1 MHLNRYFF
9 ITFTCD
15 ITNYLKRTGTMDRKE
30 LIHVVAPAILR
41 FENRPFNHKQLAAV
55 AGITKAGDKAK
66 LPHIMAYFVQQGIIQ
81 EVERGRY
88 KAIVL
93 NKYVDGVIDR
103 NNNGKTH
110 LVPDDGGEKIFIAD
124 RNLGRA
130 MKNDRVRVLVYAKRS
145 GRQTEGEVVEI
156 LERNRTTFV
165 GVMNIVGGVAF
176 VVVDNRLLSND
187 IYIPHSKLNGA
198 KDGQKVFVRMTDW
211 PEKAKNPFGEVI
223 DVLGEVGENNAEMH
237 AILAEYGLPYSYP
250 EELTALAEQI
260 DTTITDDEIKRRE
273 DCRTVT
279 TFTIDPV
286 DAKDFDDALSFKK
299 LDNGNVEIGVHIA
312 DVSHYVTPHSPIDKE
327 AFDRATSVYLVD
339 RTIPMLPEKL
349 CNMVCSLRPNEDKLT
364 YSVLFE
370 MNDNAEVVNYRI
382 RKAVICSDRRFTYE
396 EAQQVI
402 ETGEGDMKEELLCM
416 NQLAQKLRAN
426 RFKAG
431 AISFER
437 SEVRFQI
444 DEQGK
449 PLSVYFKEAKEANK
463 LVEEF
468 MLLAN
473 RTVAEH
479 IGKVQKGD
487 KAKTFVYRIHDE
499 PNQEKLSNFSQF
511 ISRFGYKLKT
521 SGKKNEI
528 SSAINRLLDNVA
540 GKREQNL
547 VETLAVRSM
556 AKAIYTTDNIGHYGL
571 AFDYYTHFTS
581 PIRRYPD
588 VLVHRLLFSYLQGG
602 GSVKQETYEK
612 MCEHCSDREQVAASA
627 ERASIKYKQVEF
639 MADKKGQV
647 FDGVISGVTEWGI
660 YVEITSNKCEG
671 MVALRDM
678 DDDFYTYDE
687 KNYCIVGRQ
696 TRRKYQLGDEV
707 QIMVSRANLEK
718 KQLDFV
724 LV

>member
-1 MHLNRYFF
+1 
-9 ITFTCD
+9 
-15 ITNYLKRTGTMDRKE
+15 MDRKE
-30 LIHVVAPAILR
+30 LIHVVAPAILQ

-66 LPHIMAYFVQQGIIQ
+66 LPHILAYFVQQGIIQ

-88 KAIVL
+88 KAITL
-93 NKYVDGVIDR
+93 NKYVTGTIDR

-110 LVPDDGGEKIFIAD
+110 LIPDDGGEKIFIAD
-124 RNLGRA
+124 RNLGHA
-130 MKNDRVRVLVYAKRS
+130 MKNDKVRVLVYAKRS

-156 LERNRTTFV
+156 IERNRTTFV
-165 GVMNIVGGVAF
+165 GVMNIVGGVSF

-187 IYIPHSKLNGA
+187 IYIPHNKLNGA
-198 KDGQKVFVRMTDW
+198 KDGQKVFVKMTDW

-223 DVLGEVGENNAEMH
+223 DVLGEVGENNTEMH

-260 DTTITDDEIKRRE
+260 DVTISDEKIKRRE
-273 DCRTVT
+273 DCRDTT

-286 DAKDFDDALSFKK
+286 DAKDFDDALSYKA

-370 MNDNAEVVNYRI
+370 MNDKAEVINYRI
-382 RKAVICSDRRFTYE
+382 TKAIICSNRRFTYE
-396 EAQQVI
+396 EAQTII
-402 ETGEGDMKEELLCM
+402 ETQQGEFCKELLAM
-416 NQLAQKLRAN
+416 NALAVQLRAN
-426 RFKAG
+426 RFKSG

-437 SEVRFQI
+437 SEVRFNI

-479 IGKVQKGD
+479 IGKVKKGD

-499 PNQEKLSNFSQF
+499 PNQEKLANFSQF

-588 VLVHRLLFSYLQGG
+588 VLVHRLLFSYMQGG
-602 GSVKQETYEK
+602 GSVKEETYEK

-647 FDGVISGVTEWGI
+647 FDGVISGVTEWGL

-671 MVALRDM
+671 MVPLRDM

-687 KNYCIVGRQ
+687 KNYCIIGRQ
-696 TRRKYQLGDEV
+696 SRKKYQLGDEV
-707 QIMVSRANLEK
+707 QIMVQRANLEK

>member
-1 MHLNRYFF
+1 
-9 ITFTCD
+9 
-15 ITNYLKRTGTMDRKE
+15 MDRKE
-30 LIHVVAPAILR
+30 LIHVVAPAILQ

-66 LPHIMAYFVQQGIIQ
+66 LPHILAYFVQQGIIQ

-88 KAIVL
+88 KAITL
-93 NKYVDGVIDR
+93 NKYVTGTIDR

-110 LVPDDGGEKIFIAD
+110 LIPDDGGEKIFIAD
-124 RNLGRA
+124 RNLGHA
-130 MKNDRVRVLVYAKRS
+130 MKNDKVRVLVYAKRS

-156 LERNRTTFV
+156 IERNRTTFV
-165 GVMNIVGGVAF
+165 GVMNIVGGVSF

-187 IYIPHSKLNGA
+187 IYIPHNKLNGA
-198 KDGQKVFVRMTDW
+198 KDGQKVFVKMTDW

-223 DVLGEVGENNAEMH
+223 DVLGEVGENNTEMH

-260 DTTITDDEIKRRE
+260 DVTISDDEIKRRE
-273 DCRTVT
+273 DCRSTT

-286 DAKDFDDALSFKK
+286 DAKDFDDALSYKQ

-370 MNDNAEVVNYRI
+370 MNDKAEVVNYRI
-382 RKAVICSDRRFTYE
+382 TKAIICSNRRFTYE
-396 EAQQVI
+396 EAQTII
-402 ETGEGDMKEELLCM
+402 ETQQGEFCQELLAM
-416 NQLAQKLRAN
+416 NALAVQLREN
-426 RFKAG
+426 RFKSG

-437 SEVRFQI
+437 SEVRFNI

-479 IGKVQKGD
+479 IGKVKKGD

-499 PNQEKLSNFSQF
+499 PNQDKLANFSQF

-602 GSVKQETYEK
+602 NSVKEETYEK

-647 FDGVISGVTEWGI
+647 FDGVISGVTEWGL

-671 MVALRDM
+671 MVPLRDM

-687 KNYCIVGRQ
+687 KNYCIIGRQ
-696 TRRKYQLGDEV
+696 SRKKYQLGDEV
-707 QIMVSRANLEK
+707 QIMVQRANLEK

>member
-1 MHLNRYFF
+1 
-9 ITFTCD
+9 
-15 ITNYLKRTGTMDRKE
+15 MDRKE
-30 LIHVVAPAILR
+30 LIHVVAPAILQ

-66 LPHIMAYFVQQGIIQ
+66 LPHILAYFVQQGIIQ

-88 KAIVL
+88 KAITL
-93 NKYVDGVIDR
+93 NKYVTGTIDR

-110 LVPDDGGEKIFIAD
+110 LIPDDGGEKIFIAD
-124 RNLGRA
+124 RNLGHA
-130 MKNDRVRVLVYAKRS
+130 MKNDKVRVLVYAKRS

-156 LERNRTTFV
+156 IERNRTTFV
-165 GVMNIVGGVAF
+165 GVMNIVGGVSF

-187 IYIPHSKLNGA
+187 IYIPHNKLNGA
-198 KDGQKVFVRMTDW
+198 KDGQKVFVKMTDW

-223 DVLGEVGENNAEMH
+223 DVLGEVGENNTEMH

-260 DTTITDDEIKRRE
+260 DVTISDDEIKRRE
-273 DCRTVT
+273 DCRSTT

-286 DAKDFDDALSFKK
+286 DAKDFDDALSYRP

-370 MNDNAEVVNYRI
+370 MNDKAEVINYRI
-382 RKAVICSDRRFTYE
+382 TKAIICSNRRFTYE
-396 EAQQVI
+396 EAQTII
-402 ETGEGDMKEELLCM
+402 ETQQGEFCKELLAM
-416 NQLAQKLRAN
+416 NALAVQLRAN
-426 RFKAG
+426 RFKSG

-437 SEVRFQI
+437 SEVRFNI

-479 IGKVQKGD
+479 IGKVKKGD

-499 PNQEKLSNFSQF
+499 PNQEKLANFSQF

-588 VLVHRLLFSYLQGG
+588 VLVHRLLFSYMQGG
-602 GSVKQETYEK
+602 GSVKEDTYEK

-647 FDGVISGVTEWGI
+647 FDGVISGVTEWGL

-671 MVALRDM
+671 MVPLRDM

-687 KNYCIVGRQ
+687 KNYCIIGRQ
-696 TRRKYQLGDEV
+696 SRKKYQLGDEV
-707 QIMVSRANLEK
+707 QIMVQRANLEK

>member
-1 MHLNRYFF
+1 
-9 ITFTCD
+9 
-15 ITNYLKRTGTMDRKE
+15 
-30 LIHVVAPAILR
+30 
-41 FENRPFNHKQLAAV
+41 
-55 AGITKAGDKAK
+55 
-66 LPHIMAYFVQQGIIQ
+66 
-81 EVERGRY
+81 
-88 KAIVL
+88 
-93 NKYVDGVIDR
+93 
-103 NNNGKTH
+103 
-110 LVPDDGGEKIFIAD
+110 
-124 RNLGRA
+124 
-130 MKNDRVRVLVYAKRS
+130 
-145 GRQTEGEVVEI
+145 
-156 LERNRTTFV
+156 
-165 GVMNIVGGVAF
+165 
-176 VVVDNRLLSND
+176 
-187 IYIPHSKLNGA
+187 
-198 KDGQKVFVRMTDW
+198 
-211 PEKAKNPFGEVI
+211 
-223 DVLGEVGENNAEMH
+223 
-237 AILAEYGLPYSYP
+237 
-250 EELTALAEQI
+250 
-260 DTTITDDEIKRRE
+260 
-273 DCRTVT
+273 
-279 TFTIDPV
+279 
-286 DAKDFDDALSFKK
+286 
-299 LDNGNVEIGVHIA
+299 
-312 DVSHYVTPHSPIDKE
+312 
-327 AFDRATSVYLVD
+327 
-339 RTIPMLPEKL
+339 MLPEKL

-370 MNDNAEVVNYRI
+370 MNDKAEVVNYRI
-382 RKAVICSDRRFTYE
+382 TKAIICSNRRFTYE
-396 EAQQVI
+396 EAQTII
-402 ETGEGDMKEELLCM
+402 ETGQGEFCEELLAM
-416 NQLAQKLRAN
+416 NALAVQLRAN

-437 SEVRFQI
+437 SEVRFNI

-479 IGKVQKGD
+479 IGKVKKGD
-487 KAKTFVYRIHDE
+487 RAKTFVYRIHDE
-499 PNQEKLSNFSQF
+499 PNQEKLANFSQF

-602 GSVKQETYEK
+602 NSVKEETYEK
-612 MCEHCSDREQVAASA
+612 MCQHCSDREQVAASA

-639 MADKKGQV
+639 MSDKKGQV
-647 FDGVISGVTEWGI
+647 FDGVISGVTEWGL

-671 MVALRDM
+671 MVPLRDM

-687 KNYCIVGRQ
+687 KNYCIIGRQ
-696 TRRKYQLGDEV
+696 SRKKYQLGDEV
-707 QIMVSRANLEK
+707 QIMVQRANLEK

>member
-1 MHLNRYFF
+1 
-9 ITFTCD
+9 
-15 ITNYLKRTGTMDRKE
+15 MDRKE
-30 LIHVVAPAILR
+30 LINVVAPAILR

-55 AGITKAGDKAK
+55 AGLTKAGDKAK
-66 LPHIMAYFVQQGIIQ
+66 LPHILAYFVQQGIVQ

-88 KAIVL
+88 KAITL
-93 NKYVDGVIDR
+93 NKYVVGTIDR

-124 RNLGRA
+124 RNLGHA
-130 MKNDRVRVLVYAKRS
+130 MKNDKVRVLVYAKRS

-156 LERNRTTFV
+156 IERNRTTFV
-165 GVMNIVGGVAF
+165 GVMNIVGGVSF

-187 IYIPHSKLNGA
+187 IYIPHNKLNGA
-198 KDGQKVFVRMTDW
+198 KDGQKVFVKMTDW

-223 DVLGEVGENNAEMH
+223 DVLGEVGENNTEMH

-260 DTTITDDEIKRRE
+260 DVTISDDEIKRRE
-273 DCRTVT
+273 DCRSTT

-286 DAKDFDDALSFKK
+286 DAKDFDDALSYKK

-370 MNDNAEVVNYRI
+370 MNEKAEVVNYRI
-382 RKAVICSDRRFTYE
+382 TKAIICSNRRFTYE

-402 ETGEGDMKEELLCM
+402 ETEQGDFCEELLAM
-416 NQLAQKLRAN
+416 NALAVQLRAN
-426 RFKAG
+426 RFKSG

-479 IGKVQKGD
+479 IGKVKKGD

-499 PNQEKLSNFSQF
+499 PNQDKLANFSQF

-556 AKAIYTTDNIGHYGL
+556 AKAIYTTENIGHYGL

-602 GSVKQETYEK
+602 GSVKEETYEK

-687 KNYCIVGRQ
+687 KNYCIIGRQ
-696 TRRKYQLGDEV
+696 SRKKYQLGDEV

>member
-1 MHLNRYFF
+1 
-9 ITFTCD
+9 
-15 ITNYLKRTGTMDRKE
+15 MDRKE
-30 LIHVVAPAILR
+30 LINHVAPAILQ

-66 LPHIMAYFVQQGIIQ
+66 LPHILAYFVQQGIIQ

-88 KAIVL
+88 KAITL
-93 NKYVDGVIDR
+93 NKYVTGTIDR

-110 LVPDDGGEKIFIAD
+110 LIPDDGGEKIFIAD
-124 RNLGRA
+124 RNLGHA
-130 MKNDRVRVLVYAKRS
+130 MKNDKVRVLVYAKRS

-156 LERNRTTFV
+156 IERNRTTFV
-165 GVMNIVGGVAF
+165 GVMNIVGGVSF

-187 IYIPHSKLNGA
+187 IYIPHNKLNGA
-198 KDGQKVFVRMTDW
+198 KDGQKVFVKMTDW

-223 DVLGEVGENNAEMH
+223 DVLGEVGENNTEMH

-250 EELTALAEQI
+250 EELTALADQI
-260 DTTITDDEIKRRE
+260 DITISDEEIKRRE
-273 DCRTVT
+273 DCRATT
-279 TFTIDPV
+279 TFTIDPI
-286 DAKDFDDALSFKK
+286 DAKDFDDALSYKK

-370 MNDNAEVVNYRI
+370 MNDKAEVINYRI
-382 RKAVICSDRRFTYE
+382 TKAIICSNRRFTYE
-396 EAQQVI
+396 EAQTII
-402 ETGEGDMKEELLCM
+402 ETEQGDFCEELLAM
-416 NQLAQKLRAN
+416 NALAVQLRAN

-479 IGKVQKGD
+479 IGKVKKGD

-499 PNQEKLSNFSQF
+499 PNQEKLANFSQF

-556 AKAIYTTDNIGHYGL
+556 AKAIYTTENIGHYGL

-602 GSVKQETYEK
+602 SSVKEETYEK

-647 FDGVISGVTEWGI
+647 FDGVISGVTEWGL

-687 KNYCIVGRQ
+687 KNYCIIGRQ

-707 QIMVSRANLEK
+707 QIMVQRANLEK

>member
-1 MHLNRYFF
+1 
-9 ITFTCD
+9 
-15 ITNYLKRTGTMDRKE
+15 MDRKE
-30 LIHVVAPAILR
+30 LIHVVAPAILQ

-66 LPHIMAYFVQQGIIQ
+66 LPHILAYFVQQGIIQ

-88 KAIVL
+88 KAITL
-93 NKYVDGVIDR
+93 NKYVTGTIDR

-110 LVPDDGGEKIFIAD
+110 LIPDDGGEKIFIAD
-124 RNLGRA
+124 RNLGHA
-130 MKNDRVRVLVYAKRS
+130 MKNDKVRVLVYAKRS

-156 LERNRTTFV
+156 IERNRTTFV
-165 GVMNIVGGVAF
+165 GVMNIVGGVSF

-187 IYIPHSKLNGA
+187 IYIPHNKLNGA
-198 KDGQKVFVRMTDW
+198 KDGQKVFVKMTDW

-223 DVLGEVGENNAEMH
+223 DVLGEVGENNTEMH

-260 DTTITDDEIKRRE
+260 DVTISDDEIKRRE
-273 DCRTVT
+273 DCRSTT

-286 DAKDFDDALSFKK
+286 DAKDFDDALSYKQ

-370 MNDNAEVVNYRI
+370 MNDKAEVVNYRI
-382 RKAVICSDRRFTYE
+382 TKAIICSNRRFTYE
-396 EAQQVI
+396 EAQTII
-402 ETGEGDMKEELLCM
+402 ETQQGEFCQELLAM
-416 NQLAQKLRAN
+416 NALAVQLREN
-426 RFKAG
+426 RFKSG

-437 SEVRFQI
+437 SEVRFNI

-479 IGKVQKGD
+479 IGKVKKGD

-499 PNQEKLSNFSQF
+499 PNQEKLANFSQF

-602 GSVKQETYEK
+602 SSVKEETYEK

-687 KNYCIVGRQ
+687 KNYCIIGRQ
-696 TRRKYQLGDEV
+696 SRKKYQLGDEV

>member
-1 MHLNRYFF
+1 
-9 ITFTCD
+9 
-15 ITNYLKRTGTMDRKE
+15 MDRKE
-30 LIHVVAPAILR
+30 LINVVAPAILR

-55 AGITKAGDKAK
+55 AGLTKAGDKAK
-66 LPHIMAYFVQQGIIQ
+66 LPHILAYFVQQGIVQ

-88 KAIVL
+88 KAITL
-93 NKYVDGVIDR
+93 NKYVVGTIDR

-124 RNLGRA
+124 RNLGHA

-156 LERNRTTFV
+156 IERNRTTFV
-165 GVMNIVGGVAF
+165 GVMNIVGGVSF

-187 IYIPHSKLNGA
+187 IYIPHNKLNGA
-198 KDGQKVFVRMTDW
+198 KDGQKVFVKMTDW

-223 DVLGEVGENNAEMH
+223 DVLGEVGENNTEMH

-260 DTTITDDEIKRRE
+260 DVTISDDEIKRRE
-273 DCRTVT
+273 DCRSTT

-286 DAKDFDDALSFKK
+286 DAKDFDDALSYKK

-370 MNDNAEVVNYRI
+370 MNEKAEVVNYRI
-382 RKAVICSDRRFTYE
+382 TKAIICSNRRFTYE

-402 ETGEGDMKEELLCM
+402 ETEQGDFCEELLAM
-416 NQLAQKLRAN
+416 NALAVQLRAN
-426 RFKAG
+426 RFKSG

-479 IGKVQKGD
+479 IGKVKKGD

-499 PNQEKLSNFSQF
+499 PNPDKLSNFSQF

-556 AKAIYTTDNIGHYGL
+556 AKAIYTTENIGHYGL

-602 GSVKQETYEK
+602 GSVKEETYEK

-687 KNYCIVGRQ
+687 KNYCIIGRQ
-696 TRRKYQLGDEV
+696 SRKKYQLGDEV
-707 QIMVSRANLEK
+707 QIMVQRANLEK

>member
-1 MHLNRYFF
+1 
-9 ITFTCD
+9 
-15 ITNYLKRTGTMDRKE
+15 MDRKE
-30 LIHVVAPAILR
+30 LINVVAPAILR

-55 AGITKAGDKAK
+55 AGLTKAGDKAK
-66 LPHIMAYFVQQGIIQ
+66 LPHILAYFVQQGIVQ

-88 KAIVL
+88 KAITL
-93 NKYVDGVIDR
+93 NKYVVGTIDR

-124 RNLGRA
+124 RNLGHA

-156 LERNRTTFV
+156 IERNRTTFV
-165 GVMNIVGGVAF
+165 GVMNIVGGVSF

-187 IYIPHSKLNGA
+187 IYIPHNKLNGA
-198 KDGQKVFVRMTDW
+198 KDGQKVFVKMTDW

-223 DVLGEVGENNAEMH
+223 DVLGEVGENNTEMH

-260 DTTITDDEIKRRE
+260 DVTISDDEIKRRE
-273 DCRTVT
+273 DCRATT

-286 DAKDFDDALSFKK
+286 DAKDFDDALSYKK

-370 MNDNAEVVNYRI
+370 MNEKAEVVNYRI
-382 RKAVICSDRRFTYE
+382 TKAIICSNRRFTYE

-402 ETGEGDMKEELLCM
+402 ETEQGDFCEELLAM
-416 NQLAQKLRAN
+416 NALAVQLRAN
-426 RFKAG
+426 RFKSG

-479 IGKVQKGD
+479 IGKVKKGD

-499 PNQEKLSNFSQF
+499 PNPDKLSNFSQF

-556 AKAIYTTDNIGHYGL
+556 AKAIYTTENIGHYGL

-602 GSVKQETYEK
+602 GSVKEETYEK

-687 KNYCIVGRQ
+687 KNYCIIGRQ
-696 TRRKYQLGDEV
+696 SRKKYQLGDEV

>member
-1 MHLNRYFF
+1 
-9 ITFTCD
+9 
-15 ITNYLKRTGTMDRKE
+15 MDRKE
-30 LIHVVAPAILR
+30 LINHVAPAILR

-55 AGITKAGDKAK
+55 AGITKASDKAK
-66 LPHIMAYFVQQGIIQ
+66 LPHILAYFVQQGIIQ

-88 KAIVL
+88 KAITL
-93 NKYVDGVIDR
+93 NKYVIGTIDR

-110 LVPDDGGEKIFIAD
+110 LIPDDGGEKIFIAD
-124 RNLGRA
+124 RNLAHA

-156 LERNRTTFV
+156 IERNRTTFV
-165 GVMNIVGGVAF
+165 GVMNIVGGVSF

-187 IYIPHSKLNGA
+187 IYIPHNKLNGA

-211 PEKAKNPFGEVI
+211 PEKAKNPFGEVM
-223 DVLGEVGENNAEMH
+223 DVLGEVGDNNTEMH

-260 DTTITDDEIKRRE
+260 DTQISDEEIKRRE
-273 DCRTVT
+273 DCRATT
-279 TFTIDPV
+279 TFTIDPI
-286 DAKDFDDALSFKK
+286 DAKDFDDALSYNK

-370 MNDNAEVVNYRI
+370 MNDKAEVINYRI
-382 RKAVICSDRRFTYE
+382 TKAIICSNRRFTYE
-396 EAQQVI
+396 EAQTII
-402 ETGEGDMKEELLCM
+402 ETEQGDFSEELLAM
-416 NQLAQKLRAN
+416 NALAVQLRAN

-479 IGKVQKGD
+479 IGKVKKGD

-499 PNQEKLSNFSQF
+499 PNQEKLANFSQF

-556 AKAIYTTDNIGHYGL
+556 AKAIYTTENIGHYGL

-602 GSVKQETYEK
+602 SSVKEETYEK

-647 FDGVISGVTEWGI
+647 FDGVISGVTEWGL

-687 KNYCIVGRQ
+687 KNYCIIGRQ

-707 QIMVSRANLEK
+707 QIMVQRANLEK

>member
-1 MHLNRYFF
+1 
-9 ITFTCD
+9 
-15 ITNYLKRTGTMDRKE
+15 MDRKE
-30 LIHVVAPAILR
+30 LINVVAPAILR

-55 AGITKAGDKAK
+55 AGLTKAGDKAK
-66 LPHIMAYFVQQGIIQ
+66 LPHILAYFVQQGIVQ

-88 KAIVL
+88 KAITL
-93 NKYVDGVIDR
+93 NKYVVGTIDR

-124 RNLGRA
+124 RNLGHA

-156 LERNRTTFV
+156 IERNRTTFV

-187 IYIPHSKLNGA
+187 IYIPHNKLNGA

-223 DVLGEVGENNAEMH
+223 DVLGEVGENNTEMH

-260 DTTITDDEIKRRE
+260 DTQISDEEIKRRE
-273 DCRTVT
+273 DCRATT

-286 DAKDFDDALSFKK
+286 DAKDFDDALSYKK

-370 MNDNAEVVNYRI
+370 MNEKAEVVNYRI
-382 RKAVICSDRRFTYE
+382 TKAIICSDRRFTYE

-402 ETGEGDMKEELLCM
+402 ETEQGDFCEELLAM
-416 NQLAQKLRAN
+416 NALAVQLRAN
-426 RFKAG
+426 RFKSG

-479 IGKVQKGD
+479 IGKVKKGD

-499 PNQEKLSNFSQF
+499 PNPDKLSNFSQF

-556 AKAIYTTDNIGHYGL
+556 AKAIYTTENIGHYGL

-602 GSVKQETYEK
+602 GSVKEETYEK

-687 KNYCIVGRQ
+687 KNYCIIGRQ
-696 TRRKYQLGDEV
+696 SRKKYQLGDEV

>member
-1 MHLNRYFF
+1 
-9 ITFTCD
+9 
-15 ITNYLKRTGTMDRKE
+15 MDRKE
-30 LIHVVAPAILR
+30 LINHVAPAILQ

-66 LPHIMAYFVQQGIIQ
+66 LPHILAYFVQQGIIQ

-88 KAIVL
+88 KAITL
-93 NKYVDGVIDR
+93 NKYVTGTIDR

-110 LVPDDGGEKIFIAD
+110 LIPDDGGEKIFIAD
-124 RNLGRA
+124 RNLGHA
-130 MKNDRVRVLVYAKRS
+130 MKNDKVRVLVYAKRS

-156 LERNRTTFV
+156 IERNRTTFV
-165 GVMNIVGGVAF
+165 GVMNIVGGVSF

-187 IYIPHSKLNGA
+187 IYIPHGKLNGA
-198 KDGQKVFVRMTDW
+198 KDGQKVFVKMTDW

-223 DVLGEVGENNAEMH
+223 DVLGEVGENNTEMH

-250 EELTALAEQI
+250 EELTALADQI
-260 DTTITDDEIKRRE
+260 DITISDEEIKRRE
-273 DCRTVT
+273 DCRATT

-286 DAKDFDDALSFKK
+286 DAKDFDDALSYKK

-370 MNDNAEVVNYRI
+370 MNDKAEVVNYRI
-382 RKAVICSDRRFTYE
+382 TKAIICSNRRFTYE
-396 EAQQVI
+396 EAQTII
-402 ETGEGDMKEELLCM
+402 ETGQGEFCEELLAM
-416 NQLAQKLRAN
+416 NALAVQLRAN
-426 RFKAG
+426 RFKSG

-437 SEVRFQI
+437 SEVRFNI

-479 IGKVQKGD
+479 IGKVKKGD
-487 KAKTFVYRIHDE
+487 RAKTFVYRIHDE
-499 PNQEKLSNFSQF
+499 PNQEKLANFSQF

-602 GSVKQETYEK
+602 NSVKEETYEK
-612 MCEHCSDREQVAASA
+612 MCQHCSDREQVAASA

-639 MADKKGQV
+639 MSDKKGQV
-647 FDGVISGVTEWGI
+647 FDGVISGVTEWGL

-671 MVALRDM
+671 MVPLRDM

-687 KNYCIVGRQ
+687 KNYCIIGRQ
-696 TRRKYQLGDEV
+696 SRKKYQLGDEV
-707 QIMVSRANLEK
+707 QIMVQRANLEK

>member
-1 MHLNRYFF
+1 
-9 ITFTCD
+9 
-15 ITNYLKRTGTMDRKE
+15 MDRKE
-30 LIHVVAPAILR
+30 LIHVVAPAILQ

-66 LPHIMAYFVQQGIIQ
+66 LPHILAYFVQQGIIQ

-88 KAIVL
+88 KAITL
-93 NKYVDGVIDR
+93 NKYVTGTIDR

-110 LVPDDGGEKIFIAD
+110 LIPDDGGEKIFIAD
-124 RNLGRA
+124 RNLGHA
-130 MKNDRVRVLVYAKRS
+130 MKNDKVRVLVYAKRS

-156 LERNRTTFV
+156 IERNRTTFV
-165 GVMNIVGGVAF
+165 GVMNIVGGVSF

-187 IYIPHSKLNGA
+187 IYIPHNKLNGA
-198 KDGQKVFVRMTDW
+198 KDGQKVFVKMTDW

-223 DVLGEVGENNAEMH
+223 DVLGEVGENNTEMH

-260 DTTITDDEIKRRE
+260 DVTISDDEIKRRE
-273 DCRTVT
+273 DCRSTT

-286 DAKDFDDALSFKK
+286 DAKDFDDALSYKP

-370 MNDNAEVVNYRI
+370 MNDKAEVVNYRI
-382 RKAVICSDRRFTYE
+382 TKAIICSNRRFTYE
-396 EAQQVI
+396 EAQTII
-402 ETGEGDMKEELLCM
+402 ETQQGEFCQELLAM
-416 NQLAQKLRAN
+416 NALAVQLRTN
-426 RFKAG
+426 RFKSG

-437 SEVRFQI
+437 SEVRFNI

-479 IGKVQKGD
+479 IGKVKKGD

-499 PNQEKLSNFSQF
+499 PNQDKLANFSQF

-602 GSVKQETYEK
+602 SSVKEETYEK

-647 FDGVISGVTEWGI
+647 FDGVISGVTEWGL

-671 MVALRDM
+671 MVPLRDM

-687 KNYCIVGRQ
+687 KNYCIIGRQ
-696 TRRKYQLGDEV
+696 SRKKYQLGDEV
-707 QIMVSRANLEK
+707 QIMVQRANLEK

>member
-1 MHLNRYFF
+1 
-9 ITFTCD
+9 
-15 ITNYLKRTGTMDRKE
+15 MDRKE
-30 LIHVVAPAILR
+30 LINHVAPAILQ

-66 LPHIMAYFVQQGIIQ
+66 LPHILAYFVQQGIIQ

-88 KAIVL
+88 KAITL
-93 NKYVDGVIDR
+93 NKYVTGTIDR

-110 LVPDDGGEKIFIAD
+110 LIPDDGGEKIFIAD
-124 RNLGRA
+124 RNLGHA
-130 MKNDRVRVLVYAKRS
+130 MKNDKVRVLVYAKRS

-156 LERNRTTFV
+156 IERNRTTFV
-165 GVMNIVGGVAF
+165 GVMNIVGGVSF

-187 IYIPHSKLNGA
+187 IYIPHGKLNGA
-198 KDGQKVFVRMTDW
+198 KDGQKVFVKMTDW

-223 DVLGEVGENNAEMH
+223 DVLGEVGENNTEMH

-260 DTTITDDEIKRRE
+260 DVTISDDEIKRRE
-273 DCRTVT
+273 DCRATT

-286 DAKDFDDALSFKK
+286 DAKDFDDALSYKQ
-299 LDNGNVEIGVHIA
+299 LENGNVEIGVHIA

-370 MNDNAEVVNYRI
+370 MNDKAEVVNYRI
-382 RKAVICSDRRFTYE
+382 TKAIICSNRRFTYE
-396 EAQQVI
+396 EAQTII
-402 ETGEGDMKEELLCM
+402 ETGQGEFCEELLAM
-416 NQLAQKLRAN
+416 NALAVQLRAN

-437 SEVRFQI
+437 SEVRFNI

-479 IGKVQKGD
+479 IGKVKKGD
-487 KAKTFVYRIHDE
+487 RAKTFVYRIHDE
-499 PNQEKLSNFSQF
+499 PNQEKLANFSQF

-602 GSVKQETYEK
+602 SSVKEETYEK
-612 MCEHCSDREQVAASA
+612 MCQHCSDREQVAASA

-639 MADKKGQV
+639 MSDKKGQV
-647 FDGVISGVTEWGI
+647 FDGVISGVTEWGL

-671 MVALRDM
+671 MVPLRDM

-687 KNYCIVGRQ
+687 KNYCIIGRQ
-696 TRRKYQLGDEV
+696 SRKKYQLGDEV
-707 QIMVSRANLEK
+707 QIMVQRANLEK

>member
-1 MHLNRYFF
+1 
-9 ITFTCD
+9 
-15 ITNYLKRTGTMDRKE
+15 MDRKE
-30 LIHVVAPAILR
+30 LIHVVAPAILQ

-66 LPHIMAYFVQQGIIQ
+66 LPHILAYFVQQGIIQ

-88 KAIVL
+88 KAITL
-93 NKYVDGVIDR
+93 NKYVTGTIDR

-110 LVPDDGGEKIFIAD
+110 LIPDDGGEKIFIAD
-124 RNLGRA
+124 RNLGHA
-130 MKNDRVRVLVYAKRS
+130 MKNDKVRVLVYAKRS

-156 LERNRTTFV
+156 IERNRTTFV
-165 GVMNIVGGVAF
+165 GVMNIVGGVSF

-187 IYIPHSKLNGA
+187 IYIPHNKLNGA
-198 KDGQKVFVRMTDW
+198 KDGQKVFVKMTDW

-223 DVLGEVGENNAEMH
+223 DVLGEVGENNTEMH

-260 DTTITDDEIKRRE
+260 DTTISDDEIKHRE
-273 DCRTVT
+273 DCRGTT

-286 DAKDFDDALSFKK
+286 DAKDFDDALSYKQ

-370 MNDNAEVVNYRI
+370 MNDKAEVINYRI
-382 RKAVICSDRRFTYE
+382 TKAIICSNRRFTYE
-396 EAQQVI
+396 EAQTII
-402 ETGEGDMKEELLCM
+402 ETQQGEFCQELLAM
-416 NQLAQKLRAN
+416 NALAIQLRAN
-426 RFKAG
+426 RFKSG

-437 SEVRFQI
+437 SEVRFNI

-479 IGKVQKGD
+479 IGKVKKGD

-499 PNQEKLSNFSQF
+499 PNQEKLANFSQF

-602 GSVKQETYEK
+602 SSVKEETYEK

-647 FDGVISGVTEWGI
+647 FDGVISGVTEWGL

-671 MVALRDM
+671 MVPLRDM

-687 KNYCIVGRQ
+687 KNYCIIGRQ
-696 TRRKYQLGDEV
+696 SRRKYQLGDEV
-707 QIMVSRANLEK
+707 QIMVQRANLEK

>member
-1 MHLNRYFF
+1 
-9 ITFTCD
+9 
-15 ITNYLKRTGTMDRKE
+15 MDRKE
-30 LIHVVAPAILR
+30 LINHVAPAILR

-55 AGITKAGDKAK
+55 AGITKASDKAK
-66 LPHIMAYFVQQGIIQ
+66 LPHILAYFVQQGIIQ

-88 KAIVL
+88 KAITL
-93 NKYVDGVIDR
+93 NKYVIGTIDR

-110 LVPDDGGEKIFIAD
+110 LIPDDGGEKIFIAD
-124 RNLGRA
+124 RNLAHA

-156 LERNRTTFV
+156 IERNRTTFV
-165 GVMNIVGGVAF
+165 GVMNIVGGVSF

-187 IYIPHSKLNGA
+187 IYIPHNKLNGA

-211 PEKAKNPFGEVI
+211 PEKAKNPFGEVM
-223 DVLGEVGENNAEMH
+223 DVLGEVGDNNTEMH

-260 DTTITDDEIKRRE
+260 DTQISDEEIKRRE
-273 DCRTVT
+273 DCRATT

-286 DAKDFDDALSFKK
+286 DAKDFDDALSYKK

-370 MNDNAEVVNYRI
+370 MNDKAEVINYRI
-382 RKAVICSDRRFTYE
+382 TKAIICSNRRFTYE
-396 EAQQVI
+396 EAQTII
-402 ETGEGDMKEELLCM
+402 ETEQGDFSEELLAM
-416 NQLAQKLRAN
+416 NALAVQLRAN

-479 IGKVQKGD
+479 IGKVKKGD

-499 PNQEKLSNFSQF
+499 PNQEKLANFSQF

-556 AKAIYTTDNIGHYGL
+556 AKAIYTTENIGHYGL

-588 VLVHRLLFSYLQGG
+588 VLVHRLLFNYLQGG
-602 GSVKQETYEK
+602 SSVKEETYEK

-647 FDGVISGVTEWGI
+647 FDGVISGVTEWGL

-687 KNYCIVGRQ
+687 KNYCIIGRQ

-707 QIMVSRANLEK
+707 QIMVQRANLEK

>member
-1 MHLNRYFF
+1 
-9 ITFTCD
+9 
-15 ITNYLKRTGTMDRKE
+15 MDRKE
-30 LIHVVAPAILR
+30 LINVVAPAILR

-55 AGITKAGDKAK
+55 AGLTKAGDKAK
-66 LPHIMAYFVQQGIIQ
+66 LPHILAYFVQQGIVQ

-88 KAIVL
+88 KAITL
-93 NKYVDGVIDR
+93 NKYVVGTIDR

-124 RNLGRA
+124 RNLGHA

-156 LERNRTTFV
+156 IERNRTTFV
-165 GVMNIVGGVAF
+165 GVMNIVGGVSF

-187 IYIPHSKLNGA
+187 IYIPHNKLNGA
-198 KDGQKVFVRMTDW
+198 KDGQKVFVKMTDW

-223 DVLGEVGENNAEMH
+223 DVLGEVGENNTEMH

-260 DTTITDDEIKRRE
+260 DVTISDDEIKRRE
-273 DCRTVT
+273 DCRQTT

-286 DAKDFDDALSFKK
+286 DAKDFDDALSYKQ

-370 MNDNAEVVNYRI
+370 MNDKAEVVNYRI
-382 RKAVICSDRRFTYE
+382 TKAIICSNRRFTYE
-396 EAQQVI
+396 EAQTII
-402 ETGEGDMKEELLCM
+402 ETQQGEFCEELLAM
-416 NQLAQKLRAN
+416 NALAVQLRAN
-426 RFKAG
+426 RFKSG

-479 IGKVQKGD
+479 IGKVKKGD

-499 PNQEKLSNFSQF
+499 PNPDKLSNFSQF

-556 AKAIYTTDNIGHYGL
+556 AKAIYTTENIGHYGL

-602 GSVKQETYEK
+602 GSVKEETYEK

-687 KNYCIVGRQ
+687 KNYCIIGRQ
-696 TRRKYQLGDEV
+696 SRKKYQLGDEV
-707 QIMVSRANLEK
+707 QIMVQRANLEK

>member
-1 MHLNRYFF
+1 
-9 ITFTCD
+9 
-15 ITNYLKRTGTMDRKE
+15 MDRKE
-30 LIHVVAPAILR
+30 LINHVAPAILQ

-66 LPHIMAYFVQQGIIQ
+66 LPHILAYFVQQGIIQ

-88 KAIVL
+88 KAITL
-93 NKYVDGVIDR
+93 NKYVTGTIDR

-110 LVPDDGGEKIFIAD
+110 LIPDDGGEKIFIAD
-124 RNLGRA
+124 RNLGHA
-130 MKNDRVRVLVYAKRS
+130 MKNDKVRVLVYAKRS

-156 LERNRTTFV
+156 IERNRTTFV
-165 GVMNIVGGVAF
+165 GVMNIVGGVSF

-187 IYIPHSKLNGA
+187 IYIPHGKLNDA
-198 KDGQKVFVRMTDW
+198 KDGQKVFVKMTDW

-223 DVLGEVGENNAEMH
+223 DVLGEVGENNTEMH

-250 EELTALAEQI
+250 EELTVLADQI
-260 DTTITDDEIKRRE
+260 DITISDEEIKRRE
-273 DCRTVT
+273 DCRATT

-286 DAKDFDDALSFKK
+286 DAKDFDDALSYKQ
-299 LDNGNVEIGVHIA
+299 LENGNVEIGVHIA

-370 MNDNAEVVNYRI
+370 MNDKAEVVNYRI
-382 RKAVICSDRRFTYE
+382 TKAIICSNRRFTYE
-396 EAQQVI
+396 EAQTII
-402 ETGEGDMKEELLCM
+402 ETGQGEFCEELLAM
-416 NQLAQKLRAN
+416 NALAVQLRAN

-437 SEVRFQI
+437 SEVRFNI

-479 IGKVQKGD
+479 IGKVKKGD
-487 KAKTFVYRIHDE
+487 RAKTFVYRIHDE
-499 PNQEKLSNFSQF
+499 PNQEKLANFSQF

-602 GSVKQETYEK
+602 NSVKEETYEK
-612 MCEHCSDREQVAASA
+612 MCQHCSDREQVAASA

-639 MADKKGQV
+639 MSDKKGQV
-647 FDGVISGVTEWGI
+647 FDGVISGVTEWGL

-671 MVALRDM
+671 MVPLRDM

-687 KNYCIVGRQ
+687 KNYCIIGRQ
-696 TRRKYQLGDEV
+696 SRKKYQLGDEV
-707 QIMVSRANLEK
+707 QIMVQRANLEK

>member
-1 MHLNRYFF
+1 
-9 ITFTCD
+9 
-15 ITNYLKRTGTMDRKE
+15 MDRKE
-30 LIHVVAPAILR
+30 LINHVAPAILQ

-66 LPHIMAYFVQQGIIQ
+66 LPHILAYFVQQGIIQ

-88 KAIVL
+88 KAITL
-93 NKYVDGVIDR
+93 NKYVTGTIDR

-110 LVPDDGGEKIFIAD
+110 LIPDDGGEKIFIAD
-124 RNLGRA
+124 RNLGHA
-130 MKNDRVRVLVYAKRS
+130 MKNDKVRVLVYAKRS

-156 LERNRTTFV
+156 IERNRTTFV
-165 GVMNIVGGVAF
+165 GVMNIVGGVSF

-187 IYIPHSKLNGA
+187 IYIPHGKLNGA
-198 KDGQKVFVRMTDW
+198 KDGQKVFVKMTDW

-223 DVLGEVGENNAEMH
+223 DVLGEVGENNTEMH

-260 DTTITDDEIKRRE
+260 DVTISDDEIKRRE
-273 DCRTVT
+273 DCRATT

-286 DAKDFDDALSFKK
+286 DAKDFDDALSYKQ
-299 LDNGNVEIGVHIA
+299 LENGNVEIGVHIA

-370 MNDNAEVVNYRI
+370 MNDKAEVVNYRI
-382 RKAVICSDRRFTYE
+382 TKAIICSNRRFTYE
-396 EAQQVI
+396 EAQTII
-402 ETGEGDMKEELLCM
+402 ETGQGEFCEELLAM
-416 NQLAQKLRAN
+416 NALAVQLRAN

-437 SEVRFQI
+437 SEVRFNI

-479 IGKVQKGD
+479 IGKVKKGD
-487 KAKTFVYRIHDE
+487 RAKTFVYRIHDE
-499 PNQEKLSNFSQF
+499 PNQEKLANFSQF

-602 GSVKQETYEK
+602 NSVKEETYEK
-612 MCEHCSDREQVAASA
+612 MCQHCSDREQVAASA

-639 MADKKGQV
+639 MSDKKGQV
-647 FDGVISGVTEWGI
+647 FDGVISGVTEWGL

-671 MVALRDM
+671 MVPLRDM

-687 KNYCIVGRQ
+687 KNYCIIGRQ
-696 TRRKYQLGDEV
+696 SRKKYQLGDEV
-707 QIMVSRANLEK
+707 QIMVQRANLEK

>member
-1 MHLNRYFF
+1 
-9 ITFTCD
+9 
-15 ITNYLKRTGTMDRKE
+15 MDRKE
-30 LIHVVAPAILR
+30 LINVVAPAILR

-66 LPHIMAYFVQQGIIQ
+66 LPHILAYFVQQGIVQ

-88 KAIVL
+88 KAITL
-93 NKYVDGVIDR
+93 NKYVVGTIDR

-124 RNLGRA
+124 RNLGHA

-156 LERNRTTFV
+156 IERNRTTFV
-165 GVMNIVGGVAF
+165 GVMNIVGGVSF

-187 IYIPHSKLNGA
+187 IYIPHNKLNGA
-198 KDGQKVFVRMTDW
+198 KDGQKVFVKMTDW

-223 DVLGEVGENNAEMH
+223 DVLGEVGENNTEMH

-260 DTTITDDEIKRRE
+260 DVTISDDEIKRRE
-273 DCRTVT
+273 DCRATT

-286 DAKDFDDALSFKK
+286 DAKDFDDALSYKK

-370 MNDNAEVVNYRI
+370 MNEKAEVVNYRI
-382 RKAVICSDRRFTYE
+382 TKAIICSDRRFTYE

-402 ETGEGDMKEELLCM
+402 ETEQGDFCEELLAM
-416 NQLAQKLRAN
+416 NALAVQLRAN
-426 RFKAG
+426 RFKSG

-479 IGKVQKGD
+479 IGKVKKGD

-499 PNQEKLSNFSQF
+499 PNPDKLSNFSQF

-556 AKAIYTTDNIGHYGL
+556 AKAIYTTENIGHYGL

-602 GSVKQETYEK
+602 GSVKEETYEK

-687 KNYCIVGRQ
+687 KNYCIIGRQ
-696 TRRKYQLGDEV
+696 SRKKYQLGDEV

>member
-1 MHLNRYFF
+1 
-9 ITFTCD
+9 
-15 ITNYLKRTGTMDRKE
+15 MDRKE
-30 LIHVVAPAILR
+30 LINHVAPAILQ

-66 LPHIMAYFVQQGIIQ
+66 LPHILAYFVQQGIIQ

-88 KAIVL
+88 KAITL
-93 NKYVDGVIDR
+93 NKYVTGTIDR

-110 LVPDDGGEKIFIAD
+110 LIPDDGGEKIFIAD
-124 RNLGRA
+124 RNLGHA
-130 MKNDRVRVLVYAKRS
+130 MKNDKVRVLVYAKRS

-156 LERNRTTFV
+156 IERNRTTFV
-165 GVMNIVGGVAF
+165 GVMNIVGGVSF

-187 IYIPHSKLNGA
+187 IYIPHGKLNGA
-198 KDGQKVFVRMTDW
+198 KDGQKVFVKMTDW

-223 DVLGEVGENNAEMH
+223 DVLGEVGENNTEMH

-250 EELTALAEQI
+250 EELTALADQI
-260 DTTITDDEIKRRE
+260 DITISDEEIKRRE
-273 DCRTVT
+273 DCRATT

-286 DAKDFDDALSFKK
+286 DAKDFDDALSYKQ
-299 LDNGNVEIGVHIA
+299 LENGNVEIGVHIA

-370 MNDNAEVVNYRI
+370 MNDKAEVVNYRI
-382 RKAVICSDRRFTYE
+382 TKAIICSNRRFTYE
-396 EAQQVI
+396 EAQTII
-402 ETGEGDMKEELLCM
+402 ETGQGEFCEELLAM
-416 NQLAQKLRAN
+416 NALAVQLRAN

-437 SEVRFQI
+437 SEVRFNI
-444 DEQGK
+444 DDQGK

-479 IGKVQKGD
+479 IGKVKKGD
-487 KAKTFVYRIHDE
+487 RAKTFVYRIHDE
-499 PNQEKLSNFSQF
+499 PNQEKLANFSQF

-602 GSVKQETYEK
+602 SSVKEETYEK
-612 MCEHCSDREQVAASA
+612 MCQHCSDREQVAASA

-639 MADKKGQV
+639 MSDKKGQV
-647 FDGVISGVTEWGI
+647 FDGVISGVTEWGL

-671 MVALRDM
+671 MVPLRDM

-687 KNYCIVGRQ
+687 KNYCIIGRQ
-696 TRRKYQLGDEV
+696 SRKKYQLGDEV
-707 QIMVSRANLEK
+707 QIMVQRANLEK

>member
-1 MHLNRYFF
+1 
-9 ITFTCD
+9 
-15 ITNYLKRTGTMDRKE
+15 MDRKE
-30 LIHVVAPAILR
+30 LINHVAPAILR

-66 LPHIMAYFVQQGIIQ
+66 LPHILAYFVSQGIIQ

-88 KAIVL
+88 KAITL
-93 NKYVDGVIDR
+93 NKYVDGIIDR

-110 LVPDDGGEKIFIAD
+110 LIPDDGGEKIFIAD
-124 RNLGRA
+124 RNLGHA

-165 GVMNIVGGVAF
+165 GVMNIMGGISF

-187 IYIPHSKLNGA
+187 IYIPHDKLNGA
-198 KDGQKVFVRMTDW
+198 QDGQKVFVRMLDW
-211 PEKAKNPFGEVI
+211 PEKAKNPIGEVI
-223 DVLGEVGENNAEMH
+223 DVLGEVGENNTEMH
-237 AILAEYGLPYSYP
+237 AILAEYGLPYAYP
-250 EELTALAEQI
+250 EELSALAEQI
-260 DTTITDDEIKRRE
+260 DVTISDEELKRRE
-273 DCRTVT
+273 DCRNIT

-286 DAKDFDDALSFKK
+286 DAKDFDDALSYRS
-299 LDNGNVEIGVHIA
+299 LENGNVEIGVHIA

-349 CNMVCSLRPNEDKLT
+349 CNLVCSLRPNEDKLT

-370 MNDNAEVVNYRI
+370 MNDKAEVLKYRI
-382 RKAVICSDRRFTYE
+382 TKAIICSNRRFTYE
-396 EAQQVI
+396 EAQNII
-402 ETGEGDMKEELLCM
+402 ETGQGDFCQELLAM
-416 NQLAQKLRAN
+416 NALAEQLRAN

-444 DEQGK
+444 DERGK

-479 IGKVQKGD
+479 IGKVKKGER
-487 KAKTFVYRIHDE
+487 AKTFVYRIHDE

-521 SGKKNEI
+521 TGKKNEI
-528 SSAINRLLDNVA
+528 STAINRLLDNVA

-556 AKAIYTTDNIGHYGL
+556 AKAIYTTENIGHYGL

-602 GSVKQETYEK
+602 SSVKEETYEK
-612 MCEHCSDREQVAASA
+612 MCQHCSDREQVAASA

-647 FDGVISGVTEWGI
+647 FDGVISGVTEWGL

-671 MVALRDM
+671 MVALRDL

-687 KNYCIVGRQ
+687 KNYCIIGRQ
-696 TRRKYQLGDEV
+696 NKRKYQLGDEV
-707 QIMVSRANLEK
+707 QIMVKRANLEK
-718 KQLDFV
+718 KQLDFE

>member
-1 MHLNRYFF
+1 
-9 ITFTCD
+9 
-15 ITNYLKRTGTMDRKE
+15 MDRKE
-30 LIHVVAPAILR
+30 LIHVVAPAILQ

-66 LPHIMAYFVQQGIIQ
+66 LPHILAYFVQQGIIQ

-88 KAIVL
+88 KAITL
-93 NKYVDGVIDR
+93 NKYVTGTIDR

-110 LVPDDGGEKIFIAD
+110 LIPDDGGEKIFIAD
-124 RNLGRA
+124 RNLGHA

-156 LERNRTTFV
+156 IERNRTTFV
-165 GVMNIVGGVAF
+165 GVLNIVGGVSF

-187 IYIPHSKLNGA
+187 IYIPHNKLNGA
-198 KDGQKVFVRMTDW
+198 KDGQKVFVKMTDW

-223 DVLGEVGENNAEMH
+223 DVLGEVGENNTEMH

-260 DTTITDDEIKRRE
+260 DVTISDDEIKRRE
-273 DCRTVT
+273 DCRSTT

-286 DAKDFDDALSFKK
+286 DAKDFDDALSYRP

-370 MNDNAEVVNYRI
+370 MNEKAEVVNYRI
-382 RKAVICSDRRFTYE
+382 TKAIICSNRRFTYE
-396 EAQQVI
+396 EAQTII
-402 ETGEGDMKEELLCM
+402 ETQQGEFCQELLAM
-416 NQLAQKLRAN
+416 NALAVQLREN
-426 RFKAG
+426 RFKSG

-437 SEVRFQI
+437 SEVRFNI

-479 IGKVQKGD
+479 IGKVKKGD

-499 PNQEKLSNFSQF
+499 PNQDKLANFSQF

-602 GSVKQETYEK
+602 SSVKEETYEK

-647 FDGVISGVTEWGI
+647 FDGVISGVTEWGL

-671 MVALRDM
+671 MVPLRDM

-687 KNYCIVGRQ
+687 KNYCIIGRQ
-696 TRRKYQLGDEV
+696 SRKKYQLGDEV
-707 QIMVSRANLEK
+707 QIMVQRANLEK

>member
-1 MHLNRYFF
+1 
-9 ITFTCD
+9 
-15 ITNYLKRTGTMDRKE
+15 MDRKE
-30 LIHVVAPAILR
+30 LINVVAPAILR

-55 AGITKAGDKAK
+55 AGLTKAGDKAK
-66 LPHIMAYFVQQGIIQ
+66 LPHILAYFVQQGIIQ

-88 KAIVL
+88 KAITL
-93 NKYVDGVIDR
+93 NKYVVGTIDR

-124 RNLGRA
+124 RNLGHA

-156 LERNRTTFV
+156 IERNRTTFV
-165 GVMNIVGGVAF
+165 GVINIVGGVAF

-187 IYIPHSKLNGA
+187 IYIPHNKLNGA
-198 KDGQKVFVRMTDW
+198 KDGQKVFVKMTDW

-223 DVLGEVGENNAEMH
+223 DVLGEVGENNTEMH

-260 DTTITDDEIKRRE
+260 DSNISDDEIKRRE
-273 DCRTVT
+273 DCRATT

-286 DAKDFDDALSFKK
+286 DAKDFDDALSYKK
-299 LDNGNVEIGVHIA
+299 LPNGNTEIGVHIA

-370 MNDNAEVVNYRI
+370 MNEKAEVVNYRI
-382 RKAVICSDRRFTYE
+382 TKAIICSNRRFTYE

-402 ETGEGDMKEELLCM
+402 ETEQGDFCEELLAM
-416 NQLAQKLRAN
+416 NALAVQLRAN

-479 IGKVQKGD
+479 IGKVKKGD

-499 PNQEKLSNFSQF
+499 PNPDKLSNFSQF

-556 AKAIYTTDNIGHYGL
+556 AKAIYTTENIGHYGL

-602 GSVKQETYEK
+602 GSVKEETYEK

-647 FDGVISGVTEWGI
+647 FDGVISGVTEWGL

-687 KNYCIVGRQ
+687 KNYCIIGRQ
-696 TRRKYQLGDEV
+696 SRKKYQLGDEV
-707 QIMVSRANLEK
+707 QIMVKRANLEK

>member
-1 MHLNRYFF
+1 
-9 ITFTCD
+9 
-15 ITNYLKRTGTMDRKE
+15 MDRKE
-30 LIHVVAPAILR
+30 LINVVAPAILR

-55 AGITKAGDKAK
+55 AGLTKAGDKAK
-66 LPHIMAYFVQQGIIQ
+66 LPHILAYFVQQGIVQ

-88 KAIVL
+88 KAITL
-93 NKYVDGVIDR
+93 NKYVVGTIDR

-124 RNLGRA
+124 RNLGHA

-156 LERNRTTFV
+156 IERNRTTFV
-165 GVMNIVGGVAF
+165 GVMNIVGGVSF

-187 IYIPHSKLNGA
+187 IYIPHNKLNGA
-198 KDGQKVFVRMTDW
+198 KDGQKVFVKMTDW

-223 DVLGEVGENNAEMH
+223 DVLGEVGENNTEMH

-260 DTTITDDEIKRRE
+260 DVTISDDEIKRRE
-273 DCRTVT
+273 DCRSTT

-286 DAKDFDDALSFKK
+286 DAKDFDDALSYKK

-370 MNDNAEVVNYRI
+370 MNEKAEVVNYRI
-382 RKAVICSDRRFTYE
+382 TKAIICSNRRFTYE
-396 EAQQVI
+396 EAQTII
-402 ETGEGDMKEELLCM
+402 ETLQGDFCEELLAM
-416 NQLAQKLRAN
+416 NALAVQLRAN
-426 RFKAG
+426 RFKSG

-479 IGKVQKGD
+479 IGKVKKGD

-499 PNQEKLSNFSQF
+499 PNPDKLSNFSQF

-556 AKAIYTTDNIGHYGL
+556 AKAIYTTENIGHYGL

-602 GSVKQETYEK
+602 GSVKEETYEK

-687 KNYCIVGRQ
+687 KNYCIIGRQ
-696 TRRKYQLGDEV
+696 SRKKYQLGDEV

>member
-1 MHLNRYFF
+1 
-9 ITFTCD
+9 
-15 ITNYLKRTGTMDRKE
+15 MDRKE
-30 LIHVVAPAILR
+30 LINHVAPAILQ

-66 LPHIMAYFVQQGIIQ
+66 LPHILAYCVQQGIIQ

-88 KAIVL
+88 KAITL
-93 NKYVDGVIDR
+93 NKYVTGTIDR

-110 LVPDDGGEKIFIAD
+110 LIPDDGGEKIFIAD
-124 RNLGRA
+124 RNLGHA
-130 MKNDRVRVLVYAKRS
+130 MKNDKVRVLVYAKRS

-156 LERNRTTFV
+156 IERNRTTFV
-165 GVMNIVGGVAF
+165 GVMNIVGGVSF

-187 IYIPHSKLNGA
+187 IYIPHGKLNGA
-198 KDGQKVFVRMTDW
+198 KDGQKVFVKMTDW

-223 DVLGEVGENNAEMH
+223 DVLGEVGENNTEMH

-250 EELTALAEQI
+250 EELTALADQI
-260 DTTITDDEIKRRE
+260 DITISDEEIKRRE
-273 DCRTVT
+273 DCRATT

-286 DAKDFDDALSFKK
+286 DAKDFDDALSYKQ
-299 LDNGNVEIGVHIA
+299 LENGNVEIGVHIA

-349 CNMVCSLRPNEDKLT
+349 CNMVCSFRPNEDKLT

-370 MNDNAEVVNYRI
+370 INDKAEVVNYRI
-382 RKAVICSDRRFTYE
+382 TKAIICSNRRFTYE
-396 EAQQVI
+396 EAQTII
-402 ETGEGDMKEELLCM
+402 ETGQGEFCEELLAM
-416 NQLAQKLRAN
+416 NALAVQLRAN

-437 SEVRFQI
+437 SEVRFNI

-479 IGKVQKGD
+479 IGKVKKGD
-487 KAKTFVYRIHDE
+487 RAKTFVYRIHDE
-499 PNQEKLSNFSQF
+499 PNQEKLANFSQF

-602 GSVKQETYEK
+602 NSVKEETYEK
-612 MCEHCSDREQVAASA
+612 MCQHCSDREQVAASA

-639 MADKKGQV
+639 MSDKKGQV
-647 FDGVISGVTEWGI
+647 FDGVISGVTEWGL

-671 MVALRDM
+671 MVPLRDM

-687 KNYCIVGRQ
+687 KNYCIIGRQ
-696 TRRKYQLGDEV
+696 SRKKYQLGDEV
-707 QIMVSRANLEK
+707 QIMVQRANLEK